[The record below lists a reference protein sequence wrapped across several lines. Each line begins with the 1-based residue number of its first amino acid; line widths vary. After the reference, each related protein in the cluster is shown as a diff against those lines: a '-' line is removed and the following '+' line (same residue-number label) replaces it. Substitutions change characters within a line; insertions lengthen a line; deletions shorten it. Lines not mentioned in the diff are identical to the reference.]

1 MAPDDAPRRAVKL
14 IIDTDPGVDDAYA
27 IALAMHT
34 MRDDVKVI
42 GVTTTFGNVRRDDAT
57 RNAKTLVNACSTTMT
72 TKEKI
77 PVVDGARVPLVRLEK
92 TDVEGRRARDA
103 DDSDVFVADFVHGSD
118 GFGNVREEYE
128 RVFRRE
134 KENGSCDG
142 GGDGESYAYDE
153 GKEAADFI
161 AEMCAKYPGE
171 VTVLALASLT
181 NVALAFRRHPECLK
195 TMGEL
200 VVLGGAYGVNG
211 NVNPA
216 AEANI
221 LGDPEAADEVFCS
234 FERTYVVGLDVTMR
248 LTLKG
253 SDIEQLAKPSGADAS
268 DPVVQD
274 DVRKFLHD
282 ATQFYKAYHAD
293 VAGFDGIYMHD
304 PTALLL
310 VSPELRK
317 LFTFTRAA
325 VRVVT
330 QGITRGQT
338 VMDTHAKWPSPNEWS
353 VAPKSNVA
361 TDVDVDAVLYQ
372 FFLRLAIRPSER

>member
-1 MAPDDAPRRAVKL
+1 MAPDDEKRRVVKL
-14 IIDTDPGVDDAYA
+14 IIDTDPGIDDAYA

-34 MRDDVKVI
+34 MRDEVEVI

-57 RNAKTLVNACSTTMT
+57 RNAKTLVNACATTATM
-72 TKEKI
+72 KKKI
-77 PVVDGARVPLVRLEK
+77 PVVDGSRIPLVRLET

-103 DDSDVFVADFVHGSD
+103 ADSDVFVADFVHGSD

-134 KENGSCDG
+134 KNGCGDG
-142 GGDGESYAYDE
+142 GESYAYDE
-153 GKEAADFI
+153 ALEAADFI
-161 AEMCAKYPGE
+161 AETCAKHPGE

-181 NVALAFRRHPECLK
+181 NVALTFRRHPECLRN
-195 TMGEL
+195 MSEL

-253 SDIEQLAKPSGADAS
+253 SDIEQLAKPSGADTS

-274 DVRKFLHD
+274 GVRKFLHD

-317 LFTFTRAA
+317 LFTFKRAA

-353 VAPKSNVA
+353 SAPKSNVA
-361 TDVDVDAVLYQ
+361 MDVDVDAVLRQ